1 MKKSITNKIT
11 HIILA
16 LSACVIISTA
26 IGQGDDMFSWF
37 RKKKEVFLSPEV
49 NGIVTENSQPVAN
62 LEIIRS
68 LIYIDEKVHRDTAIT
83 DENGC
88 FHFPKKT
95 ILSSIPNKLIAEHR
109 VSQEIFIERGDE
121 LTPLWV
127 ATQSGINEIPE
138 YSKKLSFL
146 NCELSNRWVQFKFPD
161 KSSSNYNYLASSI
174 CRWEDDYVP
183 TWIIENNEPKYRIHE
198 GDFNKLTDRFTGKEI
213 PNEP

>member
-49 NGIVTENSQPVAN
+49 NGIVTENGQPIAN

-109 VSQEIFIERGDE
+109 VSQEIFIESE
-121 LTPLWV
+121 STLIPLWV
-127 ATQSGINEIPE
+127 ANKSGIKEIPE
-138 YSKKLSFL
+138 YSKKLAFL
-146 NCELSNRWVQFKFPD
+146 ECELTNKRVAFEFKNNNNEHL
-161 KSSSNYNYLASSI
+161 NYVASSI
-174 CRWEDDYVP
+174 CRWKTDYMP
-183 TWIIENNEPKYRIHE
+183 YWLYDGDREYRINN
-198 GDFNKLTDRFTGKEI
+198 GDFNNLTERNIK
-213 PNEP
+213 

>member
-16 LSACVIISTA
+16 LSTCVIISTA

-49 NGIVTENSQPVAN
+49 NGIVTENGQPVAN

-109 VSQEIFIERGDE
+109 VSQEIFIERDNE

-127 ATQSGINEIPE
+127 ATQSGIDEIPE

-146 NCELSNRWVQFKFPD
+146 NCQMTAPHVVFEFKNQKNKHRNFV
-161 KSSSNYNYLASSI
+161 AQII
-174 CRWEDDYVP
+174 CRWEEDFLPYKLLK
-183 TWIIENNEPKYRIHE
+183 NGKQYRINNY
-198 GDFNKLTDRFTGKEI
+198 DLTDLTEI
-213 PNEP
+213 

>member
-49 NGIVTENSQPVAN
+49 NGIVTENGQPVAN

-109 VSQEIFIERGDE
+109 VSQEIFIERDNE

-127 ATQSGINEIPE
+127 ATQSGIDEIPE

-146 NCELSNRWVQFKFPD
+146 NCQMTAPHVVFEFKNQKNKHRNFV
-161 KSSSNYNYLASSI
+161 AQSI
-174 CRWEDDYVP
+174 CRWEEDFLPYKLLK
-183 TWIIENNEPKYRIHE
+183 NGKQYRINNY
-198 GDFNKLTDRFTGKEI
+198 DLTDLTEI
-213 PNEP
+213 

>member
-16 LSACVIISTA
+16 LSTCVIISTA

-49 NGIVTENSQPVAN
+49 NGIVTENGQPVAN

-109 VSQEIFIERGDE
+109 VSQEIFIERDNE

-127 ATQSGINEIPE
+127 ATQSGIDEIPE

-146 NCELSNRWVQFKFPD
+146 NCQMTAPHVVFEFKNQKNKHRNFV
-161 KSSSNYNYLASSI
+161 AQSI
-174 CRWEDDYVP
+174 CRWEEDFLPYKLLK
-183 TWIIENNEPKYRIHE
+183 NGKQYRINNY
-198 GDFNKLTDRFTGKEI
+198 DLTDLTEI
-213 PNEP
+213 